1 LVKHPNYRRLI
12 AAASCQKATKLLPAL
27 ILGGDTLSSF
37 EILRPP
43 LCSYRCGQVGK
54 LLRLQ
59 TKELI
64 PGLTG
69 LQRAG
74 RALA

>member
-1 LVKHPNYRRLI
+1 MKHPNYRRLI
-12 AAASCQKATKLLPAL
+12 AATGCEKATKLLPAL
-27 ILGGDTLSSF
+27 VLRGGALGNF
-37 EILRPP
+37 EILRPS
-43 LCSYRCGQVGK
+43 LRGNCSGQVGE

-59 TKELI
+59 TKKLI

-74 RALA
+74 RALT